1 VARAVVID
9 HLGDARGLVAAVAD
23 EHHVAV
29 RDGAVEVDDAALDVA
44 LDAGAGVSLEQ
55 VDPAHGDAL
64 LLGEGALHH
73 AALALVLAG
82 NDLDGVALT
91 DVQGCVDVAAILDG
105 LAAKNP
111 EKLDWKTSIVDLLK
125 LIDVDSSHSARVTL
139 AKELG
144 YSGDFNDSAAMNVW
158 LHKQVLQKIV
168 ENGGKIPQNLLH

>member
-1 VARAVVID
+1 MGLLATVLGKIFGGAPPSPRPGTSPSSKPGSSPSAQPVTTTPSGQSSATTTASGGATTTASGATTPAAPIAGRASAPASVI
-9 HLGDARGLVAAVAD
+9 
-23 EHHVAV
+23 
-29 RDGAVEVDDAALDVA
+29 
-44 LDAGAGVSLEQ
+44 
-55 VDPAHGDAL
+55 
-64 LLGEGALHH
+64 
-73 AALALVLAG
+73 
-82 NDLDGVALT
+82 
-91 DVQGCVDVAAILDG
+91 DVAAILDG